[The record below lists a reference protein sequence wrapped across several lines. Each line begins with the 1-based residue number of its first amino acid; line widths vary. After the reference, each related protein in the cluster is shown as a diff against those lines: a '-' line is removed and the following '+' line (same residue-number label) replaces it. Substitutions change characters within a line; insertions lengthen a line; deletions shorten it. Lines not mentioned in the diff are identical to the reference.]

1 MKRLWS
7 VRLGGHCGPRTLV
20 RKNVADQKGLQ
31 AEACDPQCG
40 LKSAFPKVNERGFTL
55 AGALTILAI
64 LAIFWA
70 LTLPLWARIK
80 QRDNEEELIFR
91 GNEYIEAIGRY
102 HQKYGTYPPDLET
115 LQKLKFIRKLYP
127 DPMTKS
133 GKWKVLHPDAL
144 VQTGAAGKINMPGGT
159 TDDNK
164 DQKKGKKNKLGLNS
178 DDDDD
183 DEDMEDNDSG
193 NSEDL
198 PGLNKDE
205 DKDKDEEKEVE
216 SVGPVVGVVS
226 RSKKD
231 SIKIYNGQD
240 KYNKWKFVYMLQ
252 QKGQPAPGF
261 PPGGVGTPGGVN
273 PQPGQK
279 PPAGIPGMGGQKNP
293 PTPFPRPPSPPDSG
307 SDDDDDN
314 N

>member
-1 MKRLWS
+1 MRDARLK
-7 VRLGGHCGPRTLV
+7 L
-20 RKNVADQKGLQ
+20 
-31 AEACDPQCG
+31 
-40 LKSAFPKVNERGFTL
+40 NERGFTL

-115 LQKLKFIRKLYP
+115 LQKLKFIRKLYL
-127 DPMTKS
+127 DPMTKT
-133 GKWKVLHPDAL
+133 GKWKVLHPDSL
-144 VQTGAAGKINMPGGT
+144 VQTGAAGTINMPGGT
-159 TDDNK
+159 APGGTEDDKNK
-164 DQKKGKKNKLGLNS
+164 KGGKKNKPGLNS

-183 DEDMEDNDSG
+183 DDDEDVEDGNFSDPND
-193 NSEDL
+193 
-198 PGLNKDE
+198 PFGLKDE
-205 DKDKDEEKEVE
+205 DKDSDEEKEVE
-216 SVGPVVGVVS
+216 SVGPIVGVVS

-231 SIKIYNGQD
+231 SIKTYNGQD

-252 QKGQPAPGF
+252 QQKGQPTPGF
-261 PPGGVGTPGGVN
+261 PPGGAGTPGVN

-279 PPAGIPGMGGQKNP
+279 PPSGLPGGPGGQKPP
-293 PTPFPRPPSPPDSG
+293 PTPRPPSPPSS
-307 SDDDDDN
+307 SDDDDDDDN
-314 N
+314 K

>member
-1 MKRLWS
+1 MN
-7 VRLGGHCGPRTLV
+7 
-20 RKNVADQKGLQ
+20 RK
-31 AEACDPQCG
+31 
-40 LKSAFPKVNERGFTL
+40 LKLNEQGFTL

-64 LAIFWA
+64 IAIFWA

-102 HQKYGTYPPDLET
+102 HQKYGTYPPDLDT
-115 LQKLKFIRKLYP
+115 LQKLKFIRKLYT

-133 GKWKVLHPDAL
+133 GKWKLLHPDAL
-144 VQTGAAGKINMPGGT
+144 VQTGAAGQINMPGGT
-159 TDDNK
+159 TDDK
-164 DQKKGKKNKLGLNS
+164 DKKKDKKNKMGLKNN

-193 NSEDL
+193 NSNEL
-198 PGLNKDE
+198 PGLNKDD

-216 SVGPVVGVVS
+216 SIGPVVGVVS

-252 QKGQPAPGF
+252 QQKVQPGF
-261 PPGGVGTPGGVN
+261 PPGGVGTPGVN

-279 PPAGIPGMGGQKNP
+279 QPTIGPGTTGGQKNP
-293 PTPFPRPPSPPDSG
+293 PTPRPPSPPDSS

>member
-1 MKRLWS
+1 MREARLK
-7 VRLGGHCGPRTLV
+7 L
-20 RKNVADQKGLQ
+20 
-31 AEACDPQCG
+31 
-40 LKSAFPKVNERGFTL
+40 NERGFTL

-64 LAIFWA
+64 IAIFWA

-115 LQKLKFIRKLYP
+115 LQKLKFIRKLYL
-127 DPMTKS
+127 DPMTKT

-144 VQTGAAGKINMPGGT
+144 VQTGAAGTINMPGGNT
-159 TDDNK
+159 PGGITDDK
-164 DQKKGKKNKLGLNS
+164 DKKGGKKNKLGLNNNDD

-183 DEDMEDNDSG
+183 DEDVGDNSSNPND
-193 NSEDL
+193 
-198 PGLNKDE
+198 PFGLKDD
-205 DKDKDEEKEVE
+205 DKDSDEEKEVE
-216 SVGPVVGVVS
+216 SVGPIVGVVS
-226 RSKKD
+226 RSKKE
-231 SIKIYNGQD
+231 SLRIYNGQD

-252 QKGQPAPGF
+252 QQKGPVPGF
-261 PPGGVGTPGGVN
+261 PPGGVGTPGVN

-279 PPAGIPGMGGQKNP
+279 PPVINPGGPAGQKNP
-293 PTPFPRPPSPPDSG
+293 PNPIPRPPSPPGS

-314 N
+314 DN

>member
-1 MKRLWS
+1 MRDMNREVKL
-7 VRLGGHCGPRTLV
+7 
-20 RKNVADQKGLQ
+20 
-31 AEACDPQCG
+31 
-40 LKSAFPKVNERGFTL
+40 NERGFTL

-64 LAIFWA
+64 IAIFWA

-115 LQKLKFIRKLYP
+115 LQKLKFIRKLYL
-127 DPMTKS
+127 DPMTKT

-159 TDDNK
+159 TAGGITDDKNK
-164 DQKKGKKNKLGLNS
+164 KGGKKNKLGLNS

-183 DEDMEDNDSG
+183 DDEDMEDG
-193 NSEDL
+193 NSSD
-198 PGLNKDE
+198 PNDPFGLKDE
-205 DKDKDEEKEVE
+205 DKDSDEEKEVE
-216 SVGPVVGVVS
+216 SIGPIVGVVS

-231 SIKIYNGQD
+231 SIKIFNGQD

-252 QKGQPAPGF
+252 QKGGPTPGF
-261 PPGGVGTPGGVN
+261 PPGN

-279 PPAGIPGMGGQKNP
+279 TPTTGPSTGAPQKNP
-293 PTPFPRPPSPPDSG
+293 NPRGPITPPPPD
-307 SDDDDDN
+307 SDDDDSND
-314 N
+314 

>member
-1 MKRLWS
+1 MSWKMKL
-7 VRLGGHCGPRTLV
+7 
-20 RKNVADQKGLQ
+20 
-31 AEACDPQCG
+31 
-40 LKSAFPKVNERGFTL
+40 NERGFTL

-115 LQKLKFIRKLYP
+115 LQKLKFIRKLYV

-144 VQTGAAGKINMPGGT
+144 VQTGAAGQINMPGGT
-159 TDDNK
+159 SDDK
-164 DQKKGKKNKLGLNS
+164 DNKKGKKNKLGLGGRGDE

-183 DEDMEDNDSG
+183 DEDMEDSSG
-193 NSEDL
+193 NSQDL
-198 PGLNKDE
+198 PGLNDE

-226 RSKKD
+226 RSKKG
-231 SIKIYNGQD
+231 SIKIFNGQD

-252 QKGQPAPGF
+252 QQQRQGQPVPGF
-261 PPGGVGTPGGVN
+261 PPGGVGTPGGQ
-273 PQPGQK
+273 PAPGQK
-279 PPAGIPGMGGQKNP
+279 PPGSIGGPGTIGGQKNP
-293 PTPFPRPPSPPDSG
+293 PPKPPSPPG
-307 SDDDDDN
+307 SDNDDDDDDDQ
-314 N
+314 

>member
-1 MKRLWS
+1 MHDTRLK
-7 VRLGGHCGPRTLV
+7 L
-20 RKNVADQKGLQ
+20 
-31 AEACDPQCG
+31 
-40 LKSAFPKVNERGFTL
+40 NEKGFTL

-64 LAIFWA
+64 IAIFWC

-102 HQKYGTYPPDLET
+102 HLKYGTYPPDLES
-115 LQKLKFIRKLYP
+115 LQKLKFIRKLYA

-133 GKWKVLHPDAL
+133 GKWKVLHPDSL
-144 VQTGAAGKINMPGGT
+144 VQTGAAGQINMPGGT
-159 TDDNK
+159 NPGGITDDKNK
-164 DQKKGKKNKLGLNS
+164 KNGKKNKLGLNND

-183 DEDMEDNDSG
+183 DEDMEDNDSS
-193 NSEDL
+193 NPND
-198 PGLNKDE
+198 PFGLKDEE
-205 DKDKDEEKEVE
+205 DKDSDEEKEVE

-261 PPGGVGTPGGVN
+261 PPGGVGTPVGN

-279 PPAGIPGMGGQKNP
+279 PPTGFPGGTGGLKNP
-293 PTPFPRPPSPPDSG
+293 PPAPRPPSPPTDSG
-307 SDDDDDN
+307 DDDSDN
-314 N
+314 

>member
-1 MKRLWS
+1 MKL
-7 VRLGGHCGPRTLV
+7 
-20 RKNVADQKGLQ
+20 
-31 AEACDPQCG
+31 
-40 LKSAFPKVNERGFTL
+40 NEKGFTL

-64 LAIFWA
+64 IAIFWA

-115 LQKLKFIRKLYP
+115 LEKLKYIRKLYV

-144 VQTGAAGKINMPGGT
+144 VQTGAAGHINMPGGNNPGGIG
-159 TDDNK
+159 DDKNNK
-164 DQKKGKKNKLGLNS
+164 NGKKNKPGLNN

-183 DEDMEDNDSG
+183 DEDMENG
-193 NSEDL
+193 NSSD
-198 PGLNKDE
+198 PNDPFGLKDE
-205 DKDKDEEKEVE
+205 DKDSDEEKEVE
-216 SVGPVVGVVS
+216 SIGPVVGVVS

-252 QKGQPAPGF
+252 QKGQPTPGF
-261 PPGGVGTPGGVN
+261 PPGGVGTPGVN

-279 PPAGIPGMGGQKNP
+279 PPTGSPGGLKTPQTPN
-293 PTPFPRPPSPPDSG
+293 PFPRPPSPPSSDTG
-307 SDDDDDN
+307 DDDDSDD
-314 N
+314 